1 MSGDQRPSGEV
12 PGAHD
17 VWNAMAGA
25 VVSLSTEQ
33 LLLRRDR
40 WGNTLDH
47 VWVENEFGYVIALR
61 ADPFSAASMRPG
73 QEIRPHDGN
82 LTCAITS
89 VGSTDSARG

>member
-1 MSGDQRPSGEV
+1 
-12 PGAHD
+12 
-17 VWNAMAGA
+17 MAGA

-61 ADPFSAASMRPG
+61 ADPFSAARMRPG

-82 LTCAITS
+82 FNMRYR
-89 VGSTDSARG
+89 STDSARG